1 MKKIPFLLI
10 ILSFLWLG
18 AGNSDILVEDHVPG
32 QFIIQLKVG
41 RADQAS
47 LVLDKFTNAF
57 DFAGME
63 MTKVLSERL
72 NIWLFEFNQAKI
84 YSDVQLL
91 DKVKKSD
98 IVHQAQFN
106 HYIGIR
112 ETEPDDP
119 EFPLQWHLKNTGQLG
134 GVPGADID
142 ATDAWDITT
151 GGLTSLGDTVIIAII
166 DDGFNLGH
174 DDLEFWEN
182 YHEIPMN
189 GIDDDNNGF
198 IDDYRGWNAYTSTG
212 TISSND
218 HGTHVTGIAGAIGN
232 NGIGVSGINWNAMIL
247 PVMGSTTVESIAVEA
262 YAYVY
267 AQRALYNESNGAL
280 GAYIVVSNCSFGVNY
295 GNPEN
300 YPVWGSMYDS
310 LGQIGVLSS
319 GATAN
324 MNVNVDEVGDIPT
337 AFDSDFLIAVTNT
350 TQSDEKYLAAG
361 WGPESIDLGAPGKN
375 VYSTRQGNM
384 YGYKTG
390 TSMSAPQISGAV
402 ALMFAAAEPDFMAS
416 YHENL
421 AEVSLLFKHYM
432 LQGVDSLPDLEGIT
446 VTGGRLNV
454 KNAIDLLL
462 THVLEADTDSLKM
475 TLPQDSI
482 DSASFNL
489 ISTADLSLAFE
500 INTENLPGWLSTE
513 PPSGVLTA
521 GGSAN
526 IMVTFDASGVNTGI
540 YQATIEAHNIRGD
553 KVFIIAEMKV
563 TPPAGVPDDL
573 IKQIS
578 VKAYPNPFNTHT
590 NIGFDLDQQKHVV
603 LNIIN
608 QQGQLIRRL
617 LDAEKEVG
625 LQYFTWDGRDD
636 TGKTMPDGI
645 YYCRIEIG
653 GNAGV
658 IKLILM
664 H

>member
-1 MKKIPFLLI
+1 
-10 ILSFLWLG
+10 
-18 AGNSDILVEDHVPG
+18 
-32 QFIIQLKVG
+32 
-41 RADQAS
+41 
-47 LVLDKFTNAF
+47 
-57 DFAGME
+57 
-63 MTKVLSERL
+63 
-72 NIWLFEFNQAKI
+72 
-84 YSDVQLL
+84 
-91 DKVKKSD
+91 
-98 IVHQAQFN
+98 
-106 HYIGIR
+106 
-112 ETEPDDP
+112 
-119 EFPLQWHLKNTGQLG
+119 
-134 GVPGADID
+134 
-142 ATDAWDITT
+142 
-151 GGLTSLGDTVIIAII
+151 
-166 DDGFNLGH
+166 
-174 DDLEFWEN
+174 
-182 YHEIPMN
+182 
-189 GIDDDNNGF
+189 
-198 IDDYRGWNAYTSTG
+198 
-212 TISSND
+212 
-218 HGTHVTGIAGAIGN
+218 
-232 NGIGVSGINWNAMIL
+232 
-247 PVMGSTTVESIAVEA
+247 
-262 YAYVY
+262 
-267 AQRALYNESNGAL
+267 
-280 GAYIVVSNCSFGVNY
+280 
-295 GNPEN
+295 
-300 YPVWGSMYDS
+300 
-310 LGQIGVLSS
+310 
-319 GATAN
+319 
-324 MNVNVDEVGDIPT
+324 
-337 AFDSDFLIAVTNT
+337 
-350 TQSDEKYLAAG
+350 
-361 WGPESIDLGAPGKN
+361 
-375 VYSTRQGNM
+375 
-384 YGYKTG
+384 
-390 TSMSAPQISGAV
+390 MSAPQISGAV

-617 LDAEKEVG
+617 LDAEKEAG